1 MPSSDIHNNAPAPA
15 LSSPAAAPRTGGN
28 IKWWLLGIGILVMV
42 LLRNQPWD
50 CLIGYDQAKQA
61 FVSLEMQQEGRWWYQ
76 HLPTGYP
83 ATKPP
88 LAGWLSA
95 AFYPLLGGWWEGA
108 WRAPS
113 LLAFMGILWI
123 LGKTAWG
130 IGREW
135 GAFLALAF
143 FSINMLTIRIATLV
157 RTDMLL
163 ALTILLGG
171 LMIWRQIRE
180 DQPWSLSRRMTFA
193 LIVLAGCFTK
203 GPVIVVYLLLPL
215 LTWRI
220 MCWRRREPSQAWP
233 GWWPWL
239 VPIGVFALWLAIGCI
254 KDHQF
259 FRMVVLKEFGTN
271 FAAISVADSGDVTFG
286 TRRFGMMLTYPL
298 QLLHRLFP
306 WSLAMVIWALVDRQ
320 GRRRLMS
327 DPGARWLVV
336 WIGVALL
343 LMSLVPNKRVDR
355 IFPIVAPLALL
366 GAYGVA
372 AGTWREGRRWSPH
385 RVIGGLTLVS
395 FLIWGGYTIYWQLDR
410 HNPEKNEELARRE
423 LCRQVSRYARATQ
436 RNIRIAGPVSD
447 LNQSLMTTLRCTK
460 PVAKDKLD
468 DELQN
473 RSYILMPLPPEG
485 RTNDAWRV
493 VFWADHVKEKNCS
506 YALLIGS
513 R

>member
-1 MPSSDIHNNAPAPA
+1 MPPATEPG
-15 LSSPAAAPRTGGN
+15 TGGKT
-28 IKWWLLGIGILVMV
+28 KWWLLGIGILVLV

-50 CLIGYDQAKQA
+50 CLTGYDQAKQA
-61 FVSLEMQQEGRWWYQ
+61 FVSLEMVQDGRWWYQ

-95 AFYPLLGGWWEGA
+95 ALYPLSGGWWEGA

-123 LGKTAWG
+123 LGKTAWSV
-130 IGREW
+130 GREW

-143 FSINMLTIRIATLV
+143 FSINMLTIRLATLV

-171 LMIWRQIRE
+171 LMIWRQIRK
-180 DQPWSLSRRMTFA
+180 DQPWSPSRRMAFA

-215 LTWRI
+215 LTWQLI
-220 MCWRRREPSQAWP
+220 GWRRREPSHAWP

-239 VPIGVFALWLAIGCI
+239 VPIGVFALWLTVGCLN
-254 KDHQF
+254 DHQF

-271 FAAISVADSGDVTFG
+271 FAAISVADSGDITIGSRNFE
-286 TRRFGMMLTYPL
+286 MMLIYPL

-306 WSLAMVIWALVDRQ
+306 WSLAILIWLLVDRQ

-327 DPGARWLVV
+327 DAGARWLVV
-336 WIGVALL
+336 WTGMALL
-343 LMSLVPNKRVDR
+343 MMSIIPNKRVDR

-372 AGTWREGRRWSPH
+372 AGTWREGQRWSPR

-395 FLIWGGYTIYWQLDR
+395 FLVWGGYTLYWQLDR
-410 HNPEKNEELARRE
+410 HNPEKNAELARRD
-423 LCRQVSRYARATQ
+423 LCRQVSAYARTAQ
-436 RNIRIAGPVSD
+436 RDIRIAGPVSD

-460 PVAKDKLD
+460 PVAKDTLGA
-468 DELQN
+468 ELKK
-473 RSYILMPLPPEG
+473 RSCILMPLPADG
-485 RTNDAWRV
+485 RTNDAWHV
-493 VFWADHVKEKNCS
+493 VFWTDRVTEKDCG
-506 YALLIGS
+506 YALLIGTE
-513 R
+513 